1 MGQPDCR
8 CRSPLETAFEDWV
21 YLGDFWAGPADPP
34 CPACEQGMSHPPAIR
49 SHEPSQR
56 QRGEMALANKTD
68 DWGWEVQPSPEEIEA
83 ARNESY
89 LGTAAQLLL
98 EEEFTRETALLLDVH
113 HLTIKGH
120 DRWKGDV
127 ELASAHL
134 LVDPWVVRR
143 FDDDARERVRWALDT
158 VVRQIGYEVG
168 WVEVFPEPAKA
179 GWREQ
184 VQAALANPDA
194 TNQATLAPLPAGHP
208 REDALNFRDSAER
221 RVYHALKQ
229 RQEALPKTDTFSI
242 IPNPGVRVQHR
253 TVEPDFLVTY
263 RGRCG
268 AIEVDGASHA
278 RKWSS
283 DRSREYSIE
292 DAGIAFVRRIDV
304 ADAADDR
311 ELGAFIDAFLRKLAS
326 S

>member
-1 MGQPDCR
+1 MSNPDCR
-8 CRSPLETAFEDWV
+8 CRSPWDVAFENWV
-21 YLGDFWAGPADPP
+21 YLGEYWPGPPEPP
-34 CPACEQGMSHPPAIR
+34 CPACEAEMSHLPVTSNP
-49 SHEPSQR
+49 EPSQP
-56 QRGEMALANKTD
+56 QKGEIALANKTD
-68 DWGWEVQPSPEEIEA
+68 EWGWEVQPSPEEIEA

-113 HLTIKGH
+113 HFTIRGH
-120 DRWKGDV
+120 DRWKGAL
-127 ELASAHL
+127 ELATAEL

-143 FDDDARERVRWALDT
+143 FDDDALERVRWALDT
-158 VVRQIGYEVG
+158 VARQIGYEVG
-168 WVEVFPEPAKA
+168 WVDVFPEPAKA

-194 TNQATLAPLPAGHP
+194 TNQATLAPLAAGHP
-208 REDALNFRDSAER
+208 REDGLNFRDDAER
-221 RVYHALKQ
+221 RMYQGLKQ

-242 IPNPGVRVQHR
+242 IPNPGLRVQHR
-253 TVEPDFLVTY
+253 TVEPDFLVAY

-283 DRSREYSIE
+283 DRSREYSLE

-304 ADAADDR
+304 ADVDDES
-311 ELGAFIDAFLRKLAS
+311 ELAAFIDTFLRKLTS
-326 S
+326 G